1 MQHRR
6 DVEKKTRKTVE
17 SHDTTRVHTCHG
29 CEVAAKVPATSF
41 RFNRRTP
48 PTQPRA
54 KARAFAHCRE
64 GAIPEEAVHTGTI
77 EATSKPKALC
87 AFPTLG
93 RHRPAFQIR
102 QGLNRQTD
110 REEMLESCL
119 KQQLQYPPNE
129 NTGHFPFIFFEY
141 KGKKME
147 AWNRGTRWKYGIDRR
162 TGRMQPE
169 NEACLSLFTHLH
181 LRNTNSLQCTKGP
194 QVPYF

>member
-1 MQHRR
+1 MPKHTPFKIKDAPHCGGKRSQGFDHLREKCLLLVMQHRR

-110 REEMLESCL
+110 REEMLESC
-119 KQQLQYPPNE
+119 
-129 NTGHFPFIFFEY
+129 
-141 KGKKME
+141 
-147 AWNRGTRWKYGIDRR
+147 
-162 TGRMQPE
+162 
-169 NEACLSLFTHLH
+169 
-181 LRNTNSLQCTKGP
+181 
-194 QVPYF
+194 